1 MIGLGQTMCILT
13 GGIDLSVPWTF
24 TGAAVLT
31 SILANGDSSKLPQVL
46 LLVLGVLISLPS
58 SALNAALGRRRL
70 TTPSHQ
76 WQVFRGLLE
85 GATTRLRSGVSYGG
99 SLAR

>member
-46 LLVLGVLISLPS
+46 LLVLGLAIVVGLVKRDDSKANPNSDDDEPAGALP
-58 SALNAALGRRRL
+58 
-70 TTPSHQ
+70 
-76 WQVFRGLLE
+76 
-85 GATTRLRSGVSYGG
+85 RSVP
-99 SLAR
+99 AR